1 MTQDRLLIR
10 EATVDEAP
18 TIAKLHASSWQATYR
33 GIMPDHYLN
42 NEALDER
49 IDYWTTRMRTP
60 GPFDRLVVIA
70 EYDGNAAGF
79 ASAEREADSQCGL
92 LLNNLHVSPAY
103 HGRGMGKSLVEA
115 IERWARGLGETQL
128 YLYVFEDNRQA
139 ISFYERQGWRY
150 SGREVHEMVGTP
162 ITARRYV
169 RPIADSG

>member
-1 MTQDRLLIR
+1 MGEIQLLIR
-10 EATVDEAP
+10 EATADDAP

-33 GIMPDHYLN
+33 GIMPDHYLEH
-42 NEALDER
+42 EALDER
-49 IDYWTTRMRTP
+49 IDYWTTRLRIP
-60 GPFDRLVVIA
+60 AQLDRLVLIA
-70 EYDGNAAGF
+70 ECDGNPAGF
-79 ASAEREADSQCGL
+79 ACGERETDSQYGV

-115 IERWARGLGETQL
+115 IERWARDLGEKQL
-128 YLYVFEDNRQA
+128 YLYVFEENRQA

-169 RPIADSG
+169 RPIG